1 MTQAERIQQKQD
13 YLDYLAK
20 FLAVTTGDRVTLT
33 IDESEY
39 VAAEITQDGIILF
52 HFEYSVWGDN
62 KNGMFRDTLRAL
74 IREGYMGALYE

>member
-39 VAAEITQDGIILF
+39 VYARVNE
-52 HFEYSVWGDN
+52 HNFEYSVWGDN